1 MLLCRAAS
9 CVTKGQTLRRGAC
22 AEFVNYFVG
31 NSQCDSS
38 GQAFAKAVRNA
49 PQPSAQ

>member
-1 MLLCRAAS
+1 MWPAAS

-22 AEFVNYFVG
+22 AQFVNYFVD
-31 NSQCDSS
+31 NSQCSSS
-38 GQAFAKAVRNA
+38 GQAFDDAVKSA